1 MALLIA
7 ALAAGGTSEIHNEAQ
22 IDRGYERLDERLA
35 ALGARI
41 ERKHGRAFAGV

>member
-7 ALAAGGTSEIHNEAQ
+7 ALAARGTSTIHNVVQ
-22 IDRGYERLDERLA
+22 IDRGYERLDERLQ

-41 ERKHGRAFAGV
+41 ERRD